1 MIDDLLDD
9 IERTY
14 AELTHELGDPAVL
27 ADRARYAAAARRHGE
42 LEPLHAAVREFR
54 DAERSLA
61 EAEDLLAGSEELD
74 AEMSAYLEE
83 EITGSRERLEALAE
97 KIRTGL
103 LARDPNDAKDVILE
117 IRGGTGG
124 EEASHFAADLFRM
137 YARYAES
144 KGFQVEVLSANE
156 PPTGGFKEVIAEIRG
171 VGAYSALKYESG
183 VHRVQRVPATESTSR
198 IHTSTATV
206 AVLPEAE
213 DIEIEIDP
221 NELRI
226 DIFRARGPGGQSVNT
241 TDSAVRITHVPT
253 GVSVSCQDEKSQYQ
267 NKDKAMRILRARLYE
282 LRREEQDREVAEA
295 RRDMVGTGDRAQ
307 KIRTYNYQQSRVTDH
322 RIGFTTHRLVEVL
335 DGDLDE
341 LTEALTAADRD
352 LQVMRPAEDQTE

>member
-14 AELTHELGDPAVL
+14 AEITRELGDPDVL
-27 ADRARYAAAARRHGE
+27 GDRPRYAAAARRHGE
-42 LEPLHAAVREFR
+42 LEPLHAAARDYRE
-54 DAERSLA
+54 AERTLA
-61 EAEDLLAGSEELD
+61 EAEDLLSGAEELD
-74 AEMSAYLEE
+74 AEMRAYLEE
-83 EITGSRERLEALAE
+83 EIAASSGRLEALE
-97 KIRTGL
+97 ESIRAGL
-103 LARDPNDAKDVILE
+103 LERDPNDDKDVILE

-124 EEASHFAADLFRM
+124 DEAALFAADLFRM

-144 KGFQVEVLSANE
+144 KGFEVEVLSANE
-156 PPTGGFKEVIAEIRG
+156 PPTGGFKEVIAEVRG
-171 VGAYSALKYESG
+171 RGAYSLLKYESG

-198 IHTSTATV
+198 IHTSAATV

-213 DIEIEIDP
+213 EIEVEVDP

-267 NKDKAMRILRARLYE
+267 NKDKAMRILRARLYD

-307 KIRTYNYQQSRVTDH
+307 KVRTYNYQQSRITDH

-341 LTEALTAADRD
+341 LTQALTAADRESSLARSVEPD
-352 LQVMRPAEDQTE
+352 

>member
-14 AELTHELGDPAVL
+14 AEITHELGDPDVL
-27 ADRARYAAAARRHGE
+27 GDRARYAAAARRHGE
-42 LEPLHAAVREFR
+42 LEPLHAAARDYRE
-54 DAERSLA
+54 AEHALA
-61 EAEDLLAGSEELD
+61 EAEELLSGAEELD
-74 AEMSAYLEE
+74 AEMRAYLEE
-83 EITGSRERLEALAE
+83 EIVASKGRLEALE
-97 KIRTGL
+97 ESIRAGL
-103 LARDPNDAKDVILE
+103 QERDPNDEKDVILE

-124 EEASHFAADLFRM
+124 DEAALFAADLFRM

-156 PPTGGFKEVIAEIRG
+156 PPTGGFKEIIAEIRG
-171 VGAYSALKYESG
+171 HGAYSTLKYESG

-213 DIEIEIDP
+213 EIEVDVDP

-267 NKDKAMRILRARLYE
+267 NKDKAMRILRARLYD

-295 RRDMVGTGDRAQ
+295 RRGMVGTGDRSQ
-307 KIRTYNYQQSRVTDH
+307 KVRTYNYQQSRVTDH

-341 LTEALTAADRD
+341 LTEALTAADRESSLARSAQPD
-352 LQVMRPAEDQTE
+352 